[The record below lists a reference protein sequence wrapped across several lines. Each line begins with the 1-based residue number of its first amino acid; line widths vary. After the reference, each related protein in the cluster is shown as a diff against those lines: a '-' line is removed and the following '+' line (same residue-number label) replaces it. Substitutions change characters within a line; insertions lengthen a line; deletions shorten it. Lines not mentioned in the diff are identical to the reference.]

1 MEMNETAT
9 LIGAHELDDERFD
22 MCPTAH
28 RGRARPNRSIG
39 FGLMAIPR
47 LAMSSATT
55 ETERVRMAFSLQAR
69 TMPAAE
75 RRAELVLAGLFLP
88 AAMALAVFGT
98 SDAGVSIPLALVYVV
113 TLTAAGRV
121 RFEIG
126 AGFTVPTQVAFVPM
140 LFALPPAIVP
150 LLVALSL
157 VLGLAPAV
165 ARGGL
170 PRSRMLAVPGNSWFA
185 LGPAL
190 VLTVSGAHRPDR
202 QLGVLVAALAAQFAC
217 DFAANCIR
225 ERLRRGISIRDLVDE
240 TRTVYLLDIALSPV
254 GLAVALA
261 AASHSWAVLLV
272 LPLFGPLSY
281 FSRERHKRLQQLI
294 ELNDAYRGTAVVLG
308 EVVAAD
314 DNYTGEHS
322 RGVVALALEVAA
334 ELELDAARRLNVEFA
349 ALLHDVGKITVPN
362 GIINKPGQLDEWEW
376 ELIKRHTI
384 EGQRIL
390 EPIGGLMRN
399 VGRIVRSSHERWDG
413 DGYPDGLRG
422 DAIPL
427 EARIIAVCDA
437 VSAMTT
443 NRSYRSAMPVELA
456 IEELQACAEAQFDPR
471 VVEALVQILTRDR
484 QAEAIPVRERDLR
497 RSFGV
502 AIPA

>member
-1 MEMNETAT
+1 
-9 LIGAHELDDERFD
+9 
-22 MCPTAH
+22 
-28 RGRARPNRSIG
+28 
-39 FGLMAIPR
+39 
-47 LAMSSATT
+47 
-55 ETERVRMAFSLQAR
+55 
-69 TMPAAE
+69 
-75 RRAELVLAGLFLP
+75 
-88 AAMALAVFGT
+88 
-98 SDAGVSIPLALVYVV
+98 
-113 TLTAAGRV
+113 
-121 RFEIG
+121 
-126 AGFTVPTQVAFVPM
+126 M

-165 ARGGL
+165 ARGRV
-170 PRSRMLAVPGNSWFA
+170 PRGRMLAAPGNSWFA

-190 VLTVSGAHRPDR
+190 VLAVSGAHRPDR

-225 ERLRRGISIRDLVDE
+225 ERLRHGISIRDLVDE

-261 AASHSWAVLLV
+261 ATRHAWAVLLV
-272 LPLFGPLSY
+272 LPLFGVLSY
-281 FSRERHKRLQQLI
+281 FSRERHERLRQLI

-314 DNYTGEHS
+314 DKYTGEHS
-322 RGVVALALEVAA
+322 RGVVGLALEVAA
-334 ELELDAARRLNVEFA
+334 ELKLDPARRLNVEFA

-362 GIINKPGQLDEWEW
+362 EIINKPGQLDEWEW

-390 EPIGGLMRN
+390 APIGGLMKD
-399 VGRIVRSSHERWDG
+399 VGGIVRSSHERWDG
-413 DGYPDGLRG
+413 NGYPDGLRG

-427 EARIIAVCDA
+427 EARIIAACDA

-443 NRSYRSAMPVELA
+443 NRSYRSAMPIELA
-456 IEELQACAEAQFDPR
+456 IEELQACAEAQFDPG
-471 VVEALVQILTRDR
+471 VVEALVQILARDR
-484 QAEAIPVRERDLR
+484 QPEASPFRERDLR
-497 RSFGV
+497 RSLGI